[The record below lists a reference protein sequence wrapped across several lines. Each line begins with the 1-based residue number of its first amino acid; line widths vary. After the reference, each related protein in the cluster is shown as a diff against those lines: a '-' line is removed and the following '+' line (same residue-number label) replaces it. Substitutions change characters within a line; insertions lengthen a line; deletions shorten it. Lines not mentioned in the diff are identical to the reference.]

1 MKRHAI
7 EYTKTWTPG
16 PMSFW
21 VHVETKPRRRDRVRK
36 FTPPLPKPV
45 PGKGY
50 ARYFVEV
57 DGLVFEFASLDELDV
72 CIATLSEKAFRPT
85 DRETQARGTGP
96 TQHWLN
102 RLPPGTHNWRYRQK
116 AVKALEQARKDFR
129 EQVAARRTGNK
140 APRPRAAR
148 TGATRP
154 RRKQL
159 QENVDWERGRA

>member
-7 EYTKTWTPG
+7 QYTDKWYPG

-21 VHVETKPRRRDRVRK
+21 VHVEFKPRRGGRART

-72 CIATLSEKAFRPT
+72 CIATLSEKALLPT

-96 TQHWLN
+96 AQHWLN
-102 RLPPGTHNWRYRQK
+102 RLPPGTHSWRYRQK

-129 EQVAARRTGNK
+129 EQVSARRTENK
-140 APRPRAAR
+140 TRRTFAAR

-154 RRKQL
+154 RRKRL
-159 QENVDWERGRA
+159 QE